1 MEKKIDL
8 LDFLSRVVLENTRAY
23 QSDFEQDVKTLVRAA
38 EEPNM
43 ENRVFYW
50 MSRPCGTWCVK
61 EREVFLRDSEAYH
74 IWTHYESMP
83 EGIRTYRVVVTG
95 RQDGRIIGDV
105 LPLHYREQVQ
115 RVMQAA
121 LPIATV
127 EAAYPNG
134 YIARMDFAEWEQCRG
149 RLYERYGRP
158 VRIRYAPENEAELT
172 RRVML
177 EHRFQKGW
185 KRKPHTKTPDPP
197 SR

>member
-23 QSDFEQDVKTLVRAA
+23 QSDFEQDVKTLVQAA
-38 EEPNM
+38 EESNM

-50 MSRPCGTWCVK
+50 MSRPCGTWCVR
-61 EREVFLRDSEAYH
+61 EREVFLQDSEAYH
-74 IWTHYESMP
+74 IWTHYEAMP
-83 EGIRTYRVVVTG
+83 EGIRAYRVVVTG

-105 LPLHYREQVQ
+105 FPLHYREQVQ
-115 RVMQAA
+115 RVIRSA

-134 YIARMDFAEWEQCRG
+134 YIARMDFDEWEQCHG

-158 VRIRYAPENEAELT
+158 ERIRYAPG
-172 RRVML
+172 
-177 EHRFQKGW
+177 K
-185 KRKPHTKTPDPP
+185 
-197 SR
+197 

>member
-1 MEKKIDL
+1 MEKRIDL
-8 LDFLSRVVLENTRAY
+8 LGFLSHVVQENTRAY
-23 QSDFEQDVKTLVRAA
+23 GEDFDYDVQKITQAA
-38 EEPNM
+38 QESNM

-74 IWTHYESMP
+74 IWTHYEAMP
-83 EGIRTYRVVVTG
+83 EGIRAYRVVVTG

-105 LPLHYREQVQ
+105 YPLHYREQVQ

-121 LPIATV
+121 LPIAAV
-127 EAAYPNG
+127 EAAYANG
-134 YIARMDFAEWEQCRG
+134 YIARMDFAEWEQCHG
-149 RLYERYGRP
+149 QLYKRYGGP

-172 RRVML
+172 KQIML

-185 KRKPHTKTPDPP
+185 KRRPHAKTPKPP

>member
-1 MEKKIDL
+1 MEKRIDL
-8 LDFLSRVVLENTRAY
+8 LGFLSHVVQENTRAY
-23 QSDFEQDVKTLVRAA
+23 GEDFDYDVQKITQAA
-38 EEPNM
+38 QESNM

-74 IWTHYESMP
+74 IWTHYEAMP
-83 EGIRTYRVVVTG
+83 EGIRAYRVVVTG
-95 RQDGRIIGDV
+95 RQNGRIIGDV
-105 LPLHYREQVQ
+105 YPLHYREQVQ

-127 EAAYPNG
+127 EAAYANG
-134 YIARMDFAEWEQCRG
+134 YIARMDFAEWEQCHG
-149 RLYERYGRP
+149 QLYKRYGEP

-172 RRVML
+172 KQIML

-185 KRKPHTKTPDPP
+185 KRKPRTKTPNPP

>member
-1 MEKKIDL
+1 MEKRIDL

-38 EEPNM
+38 EETNM

-74 IWTHYESMP
+74 IWTHYEAMP
-83 EGIRTYRVVVTG
+83 EGIRAYRVVVTG

-105 LPLHYREQVQ
+105 YPFHYREQVQ

-121 LPIATV
+121 LPIAIV

-134 YIARMDFAEWEQCRG
+134 YTAAMTHDEFKKCKG
-149 RLYERYGRP
+149 RLYDRYGRP
-158 VRIRYAPENEAELT
+158 ERIRYAPENEAELT
-172 RRVML
+172 KQIML

-185 KRKPHTKTPDPP
+185 KRKPHTKAPNPP